1 MKSQSITGRRQT
13 QMIPVNNGFNPYA
26 NQLENFNQ
34 QSTQQSGQGVIS
46 ITGGEETALNYPLNP
61 NSTALLIST
70 DTKEMF
76 MKGVDA
82 NGITNIFKAFDI
94 TEKMPKYQTKYM
106 EQNLNEN
113 YVTKDDFNKLSNEIR
128 ELRKFFDDLSK
139 PVEKG

>member
-1 MKSQSITGRRQT
+1 
-13 QMIPVNNGFNPYA
+13 MIPVNNGFNPYA

-34 QSTQQSGQGVIS
+34 QSTQQSGQGVMS

-70 DTKEMF
+70 DTNEMF

-82 NGITNIFKAFDI
+82 NGITNVFKAFDI
-94 TEKMPKYQTKYM
+94 KEKMPKYQTKYM

-113 YVTKDDFNKLSNEIR
+113 YVTKDDFNKLSNEIK

>member
-1 MKSQSITGRRQT
+1 
-13 QMIPVNNGFNPYA
+13 MIPVNNGFNPYA

-70 DTKEMF
+70 DTNEMF

-82 NGITNIFKAFDI
+82 NSITNVFKAFDI
-94 TEKMPKYQTKYM
+94 KEKMPKYQTKYM

-113 YVTKDDFNKLSNEIR
+113 YVTKDDFNKLSNEIK

>member
-1 MKSQSITGRRQT
+1 M
-13 QMIPVNNGFNPYA
+13 MPVNNGFNPYA

-94 TEKMPKYQTKYM
+94 TEKMPKYQTKYI

>member
-1 MKSQSITGRRQT
+1 
-13 QMIPVNNGFNPYA
+13 MIPVNNGFNPYA
-26 NQLENFNQ
+26 NKLENFNQ

>member
-1 MKSQSITGRRQT
+1 M
-13 QMIPVNNGFNPYA
+13 MPVNNGFNPYA
-26 NQLENFNQ
+26 NQLDNFNQ

-94 TEKMPKYQTKYM
+94 TEKMPKYQTKYI

>member
-1 MKSQSITGRRQT
+1 
-13 QMIPVNNGFNPYA
+13 MIPVNNGFNPYA

-76 MKGVDA
+76 MKGVDG
-82 NGITNIFKAFDI
+82 NGILITFKAFDI

>member
-1 MKSQSITGRRQT
+1 
-13 QMIPVNNGFNPYA
+13 MIPVNNGFNPYA

>member
-1 MKSQSITGRRQT
+1 
-13 QMIPVNNGFNPYA
+13 MIPVNNGFNPYA

-113 YVTKDDFNKLSNEIR
+113 YVTKDDFNKLSNEIK